1 MGKDENQMKLFKCY
15 DCGQQFYVSDEDSE
29 DIVCRNCQSDNV
41 SPVNRKPM
49 LMKILAFVA
58 IAAIGFG
65 VALSVM
71 KTNTTPPPPPPPID
85 TIPSLSD
92 VLRIAKISYS
102 DFTDNG
108 NYTYSFIAKCE
119 FENKEKTDFKYEYQ
133 LMETYDGN
141 VIKTSTDGI
150 FKDLKGT
157 KSGSYFFKVIISDGK
172 DKENTEPKEVTGCII
187 KEEEKPTPKPLPI
200 TPEVI
205 ASFKERLEN
214 DIKSQNASMG
224 QNYISPSV
232 KIVYTNLRGEDGDGP
247 TNLQDIEDKLDVG
260 KWKNVKVVDITLN
273 KNKVIV
279 SMTLEIE
286 YP

>member
-1 MGKDENQMKLFKCY
+1 MGKDENQLKLFKCY

-71 KTNTTPPPPPPPID
+71 KTNTTTPPPPPPID

-108 NYTYSFIAKCE
+108 NNTYSFIAKCE
-119 FENKEKTDFKYEYQ
+119 FKNKEKTNFKYEYQ
-133 LMETYDGN
+133 LMETYDGD
-141 VIKTSTDGI
+141 IIRTSTDGI

-172 DKENTEPKEVTGCII
+172 DKENTEPKEVTGFII
-187 KEEEKPTPKPLPI
+187 PIPPTPKPLPI

-214 DIKSQNASMG
+214 DIKNQNASMG
-224 QNYISPSV
+224 QNYISSSV
-232 KIVYTNLRGEDGDGP
+232 KIVYTNLRSEDGDGP

-260 KWKNVKVVDITLN
+260 KWKDVKVVDITLN